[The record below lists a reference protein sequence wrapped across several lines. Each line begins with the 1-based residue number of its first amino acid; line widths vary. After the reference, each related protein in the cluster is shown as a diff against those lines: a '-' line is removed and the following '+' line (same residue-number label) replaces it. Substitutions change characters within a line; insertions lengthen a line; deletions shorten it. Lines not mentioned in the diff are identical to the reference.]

1 MTGKKILIVED
12 ESLVA
17 MDMAHTLKRFGSEV
31 AGIAES
37 GPEASDI
44 VRSVSPDLVLMD
56 ILLKGAMDGIEAAA
70 HIREFSDT
78 PYIYITAS
86 TDMETLSRARETYAY
101 GYITKPYQ
109 DIEVFTAIET
119 ALYKVR
125 AERELRANR
134 AWLSSILEG
143 VSDAIITVDN
153 NGNVTY
159 MNRSAELITGQAA
172 TAWKEM
178 SYADILSRILDSGTP
193 GLIPLSEIRPHE
205 VTIRVRHAG
214 TGELCDIEIS
224 TNPLRG
230 EKGEETGTVVVLHD
244 ISERVRHQEILKK
257 AAIEWR
263 RTFDAIRDGI
273 VVVDVDGI
281 IQRSNI
287 AASELFRRQVKE
299 LIGESLFSFLP
310 EGSADISKRFAAL
323 SNAGI
328 RACEM
333 ISKGERW
340 FEVIIDPMLIGDRLV
355 GVICIISDVTE
366 KVVTEKELN
375 DHRVHLED
383 LVAARTAELNEINAM
398 LKAEI
403 SMREIA
409 EAELLQ
415 AKEAAETASRAKSE
429 FLANMSHE
437 LRTPLNSIIGFAKL
451 MKMGVEQSEQ
461 DRYFTNI
468 INSGEHL
475 LRLINEVLDF
485 AKLNAG
491 KIDLRK
497 EKVQLDAEIRSAVEV
512 MQIQAERKKIGLV
525 FENGSPIAVS
535 ADRKRIQQI
544 LLNLLSNA
552 VKFTPENGAVTVRAE
567 ESGEFASVRVTD
579 TGVGIGLE
587 HVEFVFEKF
596 SQVESVMSKAN
607 QGPGLGLPITKSL
620 VEAHGGTIRV
630 ESEQGKGSSFIF
642 TLPLFRG

>member
-1 MTGKKILIVED
+1 MPGKKILIVED

-17 MDMAHTLKRFGSEV
+17 MDMSHTLKRFGYEV
-31 AGIAES
+31 AGVAES
-37 GPEASDI
+37 GTEAIDA

-70 HIREFSDT
+70 RIREFSDI

-86 TDMETLSRARETYAY
+86 TDMETLSRAKETYAY

-125 AERELRANR
+125 AERELRGNR

-153 NGNVTY
+153 EGAVTY
-159 MNRSAELITGQAA
+159 MNRSAELITGHAGHE
-172 TAWKEM
+172 WRGR
-178 SYADILSRILDSGTP
+178 SYAEILSRILDSGTP

-205 VTIRVRHAG
+205 VTIRIRHAQ

-230 EKGEETGTVVVLHD
+230 EKGETTGTVVVLHD

-281 IQRSNI
+281 IQRSNV
-287 AASELFRRQVKE
+287 AASQLFRRQVKE

-310 EGSADISKRFAAL
+310 EGSADMSKRFAAL
-323 SNAGI
+323 STAGI

-333 ISKGERW
+333 MSRGDRW
-340 FEVIIDPMLIGDRLV
+340 FEVIIDPMILDERLA

-366 KVVTEKELN
+366 KVITEKELN
-375 DHRVHLED
+375 DHRAHLQD
-383 LVAARTAELNEINAM
+383 LVAERTAELNEINSI

-461 DRYFTNI
+461 ERYFDNI

-491 KIDLRK
+491 KIALKK
-497 EKVQLDAEIRSAVEV
+497 EKVQLETEIRSAIEV
-512 MQIQAERKKIGLV
+512 MQIQAGKKKIALAAESCAAL
-525 FENGSPIAVS
+525 FVS

-552 VKFTPENGAVTVRAE
+552 VKFTPENGSVTVGAE
-567 ESGEFASVRVTD
+567 LSGDYASVRVSD
-579 TGVGIGLE
+579 TGIGIGLE
-587 HVEFVFEKF
+587 HIEFVFEKF
-596 SQVESVMSKAN
+596 TQVESVMSKET
-607 QGPGLGLPITKSL
+607 QGTGLGLPITKSL

-630 ESEQGKGSSFIF
+630 ESEQGKGSTF
-642 TLPLFRG
+642 TFTIPLFRE

>member
-37 GPEASDI
+37 GPEAIDI
-44 VRSVSPDLVLMD
+44 VRNVSPDLVLMD

-525 FENGSPIAVS
+525 FENGGPIAVS

-596 SQVESVMSKAN
+596 SQVESVMSKEN
-607 QGPGLGLPITKSL
+607 QGTGLGLPITKSL